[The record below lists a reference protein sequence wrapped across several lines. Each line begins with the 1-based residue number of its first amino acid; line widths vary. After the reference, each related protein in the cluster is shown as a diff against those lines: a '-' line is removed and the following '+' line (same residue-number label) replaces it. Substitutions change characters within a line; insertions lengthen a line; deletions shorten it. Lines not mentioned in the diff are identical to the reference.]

1 MAEMP
6 DWLWRNGAA
15 DAPTRREAD
24 YELRRREP
32 PLTLEIRPLDEA
44 ARDRYRARWASE
56 VRADLLV
63 NPASAVEQADAL
75 VGEIL
80 RDRGYPV
87 DELALYPLT
96 VDQARVLRT
105 YHALHQDRAGADV
118 FAHGHVLTDDLR
130 HAVQEFRHLFDT
142 LVESTDGEPIAG

>member
-1 MAEMP
+1 MAGMP

-24 YELRRREP
+24 FERDTREP
-32 PLTLEIRPLDEA
+32 PPSLEIRPLDGA
-44 ARDRYRARWASE
+44 ARDRYRARWAAE

-63 NPASAVEQADAL
+63 NPASAVEQADVL

-87 DELALYPLT
+87 DELALYPLS
-96 VDQARVLRT
+96 VDQARILRT
-105 YHALHQDRAGADV
+105 YHALHRDRGGADV
-118 FAHGHVLTDDLR
+118 VAHGHVLTDDLR